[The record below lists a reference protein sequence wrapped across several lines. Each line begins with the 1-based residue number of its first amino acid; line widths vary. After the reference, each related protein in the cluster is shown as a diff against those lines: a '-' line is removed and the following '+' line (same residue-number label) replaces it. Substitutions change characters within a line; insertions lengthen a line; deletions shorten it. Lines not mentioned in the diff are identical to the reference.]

1 MEAALLS
8 GTQALLDVGKKYGT
22 EKIML
27 TVEQG

>member
-1 MEAALLS
+1 MYVSLLR
-8 GTQALLDVGKKYGT
+8 GTQVWLDVGKKNGL